1 MNRVKFNLRNVA
13 IIACLA
19 ATTTFAACEPADEPN
34 AGAPAFA
41 EFTFAGQR
49 GTADIDAKKRTVKA
63 VAECGTNIASLAPE
77 FKLSPEGA
85 TAAVD
90 GKAQESGK
98 TANSYADA
106 VVYTLATPDGA
117 TAEWTVTVTLPDDCP
132 QVKKYITY
140 NKPVTA
146 YYIEYTEDGES
157 KFEAYENKE
166 YCHSFDGYYIYIGSE
181 EIEYS
186 GAGNNHWYKH
196 TGDPVQVGSW
206 LSRLYKNYEYPLGD
220 FAAYV
225 SERVQGGGFMRFI
238 SGPNY
243 LPDIAL
249 YPDVYKMPNNTDVTE
264 FYIKSE
270 KVCDIMC
277 DVYKDSQNSSRG
289 TETFTF
295 WVDPATGLTLKFEW
309 TGHGESKRYEVTK
322 LVFGKPDWDGKHLR
336 PKAGDTI
343 TNVD

>member
-1 MNRVKFNLRNVA
+1 MTKRTLNLRKGIATVA
-13 IIACLA
+13 ICLA
-19 ATTTFAACEPADEPN
+19 VTAVFASCEKKPDDGEKPT
-34 AGAPAFA
+34 GGEDV
-41 EFTFAGQR
+41 EFTIYVFGKDSWTPFAGKTGVSFSNSDNDVLSITDNGTKVEFTGKQVGNSTITATFGEQTLKALVRVR
-49 GTADIDAKKRTVKA
+49 GM
-63 VAECGTNIASLAPE
+63 
-77 FKLSPEGA
+77 EG
-85 TAAVD
+85 
-90 GKAQESGK
+90 G
-98 TANSYADA
+98 
-106 VVYTLATPDGA
+106 
-117 TAEWTVTVTLPDDCP
+117 
-132 QVKKYITY
+132 KKYITY

-166 YCHSFDGYYIYIGSE
+166 YCHSFDDYYIYIGSE

-186 GAGNNHWYKH
+186 WAGNNHWYKH

-206 LSRLYKNYEYPLGD
+206 LSGGYKNYEYPLGD

-277 DVYKDSQNSSRG
+277 DVYKDSQNSSMG